1 MNMHKQRSIGSVTK
15 SALTVVGLVALSGWL
30 PMAYAQN
37 MQFAQKS
44 LGSSLGEA
52 DSTPNTQFRSTI
64 IDPSRPGKS
73 MMPKANNTLR
83 VIPISNPE
91 ELAGQQRSCTICG
104 TVESISM
111 MLNDRQN
118 PGVEQ
123 ESAVGDISK
132 IKAKGKSNLLLTRNG
147 FPKPIDA
154 GDILAQQA
162 NKTPTM
168 YEIKIR
174 MNNGTFRIVTDTREP
189 DYTVGDYVRVISG
202 AVTAA

>member
-1 MNMHKQRSIGSVTK
+1 MNMHKQHSINSVTK
-15 SALTVVGLVALSGWL
+15 STLTVVGLVVLSGWVPL
-30 PMAYAQN
+30 AHAQN

-44 LGSSLGEA
+44 LGNSAWEA
-52 DSTPNTQFRSTI
+52 DSSSGTQFRSTI

-73 MMPKANNTLR
+73 MMPKANATLR

-91 ELAGQQRSCTICG
+91 ELASQQRSCTICG

-123 ESAVGDISK
+123 ESAVGNISK

-174 MNNGTFRIVTDTREP
+174 MNNGTFRIVTETREP

>member
-15 SALTVVGLVALSGWL
+15 SALTVVGLVVLGGWL
-30 PMAYAQN
+30 PMAHAQN

-44 LGSSLGEA
+44 LGSPLGES
-52 DSTPNTQFRSTI
+52 DSTQFRSTI

-73 MMPKANNTLR
+73 MMPKGNATLR
-83 VIPISNPE
+83 VIPVSNPE
-91 ELAGQQRSCTICG
+91 ELASQQHSCTICG

-154 GDILAQQA
+154 GDILAKQA

-174 MNNGTFRIVTDTREP
+174 MNNGTFRIVTESREP

>member
-1 MNMHKQRSIGSVTK
+1 MNMHKQRSIGLVAK
-15 SALTVVGLVALSGWL
+15 STLTVVGLVALSGWL
-30 PMAYAQN
+30 PVAHAQN

-44 LGSSLGEA
+44 LGASSGEA
-52 DSTPNTQFRSTI
+52 DSTPSTQFRSTI

-73 MMPKANNTLR
+73 LLPKGNATLR

-91 ELAGQQRSCTICG
+91 ELATQQRSCSICG

-118 PGVEQ
+118 PGIDQ
-123 ESAVGDISK
+123 ESAVGDISN
-132 IKAKGKSNLLLTRNG
+132 IKAKGKSRLLLTRSG
-147 FPKPIDA
+147 LPKPIDA
-154 GDILAQQA
+154 GDILAKQA
-162 NKTPTM
+162 NKPPTL

-174 MNNGTFRIVTDTREP
+174 MNDGTFRVVTETREP